1 MGVYLIVAPV
11 GFLTGWLI
19 GVLYRPLPRSLL
31 LLHHAVSSNA
41 TTHVVTTTTA
51 KITIT
56 NLIVT
61 AIPGLIAVT
70 TLIMVLIGVLLLE
83 ASSSEVRRG
92 QFQTPP
98 NPRQPGPT
106 PRPYLVGI
114 VVLIVIV
121 AVLGLLYG
129 MANAKLA
136 SVMGMYE
143 ALKAN
148 YTSLRS
154 LYDSLLVNY
163 TTLKNQPTSI
173 NASLASVMSQYG
185 MLKANYT
192 NLQSQYVK
200 LQANYTTLMSLYGVL
215 QVNYTNLLNQ
225 YNSLQGQYKQLEA
238 KYTNLETAY
247 EEVTSNYKG
256 YYEELMREQ
265 LLSELRLLDNITLS
279 QMKAGIYEALIAYIF
294 IPYGFNALV
303 TLNTSCTNTTE
314 VGIDSYRFG
323 WVIVPFNITGPT
335 TLTLIQPFGFYTP
348 FLWSMSDN
356 NNMRLTVTTVIL
368 SNISNYL
375 DIVEREDTYKF
386 TKVATEPYL
395 PWANIPII
403 VPYGYNIT
411 LSVNITSNEPM
422 TIRLIQKAYNG
433 AVQDINLAYNTQSYQ
448 GVLTL
453 TSNYYYQISISP
465 SQGATVNVDIKPIA
479 IKPIG

>member
-1 MGVYLIVAPV
+1 MYLIIIPV

-41 TTHVVTTTTA
+41 TAHVVTTTTA

-70 TLIMVLIGVLLLE
+70 TLIMVLIGVLLL
-83 ASSSEVRRG
+83 SSEVHRG
-92 QFQTPP
+92 QPQTPP

-106 PRPYLVGI
+106 PKPYLVGI
-114 VVLIVIV
+114 VVLVMIVV
-121 AVLGLLYG
+121 VLGLLYG

-136 SVMGMYE
+136 S
-143 ALKAN
+143 
-148 YTSLRS
+148 
-154 LYDSLLVNY
+154 
-163 TTLKNQPTSI
+163 
-173 NASLASVMSQYG
+173 
-185 MLKANYT
+185 LKANYT

-200 LQANYTTLMSLYGVL
+200 LQVNYTTLMSLYGVL
-215 QVNYTNLLNQ
+215 RVNYTNLLSQ

-238 KYTNLETAY
+238 KYTNLETVY

-256 YYEELMREQ
+256 YYEELVREQ
-265 LLSELRLLDNITLS
+265 LLSGLRPLDNITLS
-279 QMKAGIYEALIAYIF
+279 QMKAGIYGALIAHIF

-303 TLNTSCTNTTE
+303 TLNMSCTNTTE
-314 VGIDSYRFG
+314 VVIYSYRFG
-323 WVIVPFNITGPT
+323 RVIVPFNITGPA
-335 TLTLIQPFGFYTP
+335 TLTLILPFGLYTP
-348 FLWSMSDN
+348 FLWSMSDG
-356 NNMRLTVTTVIL
+356 NNMGLTVTTVIL

-386 TKVATEPYL
+386 TKVAAEPYL

-422 TIRLIQKAYNG
+422 AIWLIQKAYNG
-433 AVQDINLAYNTQSYQ
+433 ATQDINLAYNTQSYQ